1 MNIDKVRGVQIAEVT
16 PVHIVHKLSAEDP
29 RDTWKKA
36 LSLPVIHP
44 KIVHDDFY
52 GPTGKLIRTST
63 SFSVTV

>member
-1 MNIDKVRGVQIAEVT
+1 MQVDKVRGVQVAEVT
-16 PVHIVHKLSAEDP
+16 PVHVIHKLATNDP
-29 RDTWKKA
+29 RDEWKKA

-52 GPTGKLIRTST
+52 GPNGKLIRTSS